1 VEAILDAHY
10 LGRDAQLAA
19 AAPREARWRTFAGW
33 AQLQRSEFSPND
45 RVRVLACFALNLA
58 VA

>member
-1 VEAILDAHY
+1 MNRLQKFVEQGAY
-10 LGRDAQLAA
+10 GGGSGAQRSPLANVV
-19 AAPREARWRTFAGW
+19 GW
-33 AQLQRSEFSPND
+33 AQLQRSEFSPNA